1 MALGIY
7 DVFLSLKFY
16 SVSKLQDRNVF
27 INASFEV
34 GVQWRQQLITICRL
48 IHVQKASNMLNAAMQ
63 NETIS

>member
-27 INASFEV
+27 NNASFEV
-34 GVQWRQQLITICRL
+34 GVQWSQQLITICRL
-48 IHVQKASNMLNAAMQ
+48 IHVQKASNNLNKVQ